1 MQGKLK
7 SLVSGFQTCVAA
19 LEERSHVPWYKSVG
33 KTYMSIFALDV
44 TQIHSAGQIQVDNA
58 TVSCQGSNA
67 CLPDR
72 IFESDKSHRN
82 PAEWPAANTKECIG
96 RRQSCLESGPWTRR
110 SPFVHG
116 NCGNPFSEAILPT
129 CSRYLQLLRC
139 RYP

>member
-19 LEERSHVPWYKSVG
+19 LEERSHVPWYKSGG
-33 KTYMSIFALDV
+33 KTDMSIFALDV
-44 TQIHSAGQIQVDNA
+44 TQIRSASRIQVDNA
-58 TVSCQGSNA
+58 TVSCQRSNA

-96 RRQSCLESGPWTRR
+96 RHQSCLESGPRTRR
-110 SPFVHG
+110 FALRAWELRESLRDP
-116 NCGNPFSEAILPT
+116 ILRT
-129 CSRYLQLLRC
+129 CSRYLH
-139 RYP
+139 